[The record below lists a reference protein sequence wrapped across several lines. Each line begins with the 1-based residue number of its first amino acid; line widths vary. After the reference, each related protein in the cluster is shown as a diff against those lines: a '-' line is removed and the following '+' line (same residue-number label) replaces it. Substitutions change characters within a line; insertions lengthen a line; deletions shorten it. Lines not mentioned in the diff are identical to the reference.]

1 MLNNSLTA
9 VFGHYLRYSENPQ
22 SVEHKH
28 SSLSL
33 RFSPLLTKPVRILKI
48 SLSIDVCVSL
58 YWPEL
63 FLSAVYIGGSNDS
76 DSSWFIL

>member
-9 VFGHYLRYSENPQ
+9 VFGYYLCCSENPQ
-22 SVEHKH
+22 SVKHKH

-33 RFSPLLTKPVRILKI
+33 KFSPLLTKPIRILKI

-63 FLSAVYIGGSNDS
+63 FLSAVYINTIKDKGQVPD
-76 DSSWFIL
+76 